1 MHTRILLVEN
11 DTDHLRLLSANLS
24 ANGYI
29 VDEFT
34 DPFKASLAFEKNP
47 DKYNVLIIDIG
58 SIPAR
63 ELRKFKS
70 MNKNVKILGITAS
83 EINFDDIELNA
94 VLKRP
99 IQVDLLMHLVRKLA
113 MPTVTLWNTYCF

>member
-11 DTDHLRLLSANLS
+11 DIVHLRLLSANLS

-34 DPFKASLAFEKNP
+34 DPFKASLVFEKNP
-47 DKYNVLIIDIG
+47 DKYNILIIDME
-58 SIPAR
+58 SISAR
-63 ELRKFKS
+63 ELRKIKN
-70 MNKNVKILGITAS
+70 MNKNIKILAITAS
-83 EINFDDIELNA
+83 EINFNGMELDA
-94 VLKRP
+94 VLKKP
-99 IQVDLLMHLVRKLA
+99 IQVDLLMHMVRKLV